1 MARALSREA
10 LDRPIYLFIYFIFCV
25 CFFPPLIHHIC
36 AKTFKMFHLCVK
48 CYVPNVL
55 EHLKNAHLRK
65 LMGFVSKRL
74 QAKVQHGAYKMWRS
88 DADGMF
94 TVSKLK
100 RAAFERN
107 SSKILWED
115 LQSLQINLG
124 RNVVSSE
131 NLWVFHK
138 STEGPTQNASL
149 PSFHM
154 KLLLH
159 TMVLENLRVCL
170 CALSHRGEFH
180 SCQSA
185 FKPSTKSFFWN
196 TTTAQT
202 PTRSHWQSTFPSF
215 VPQPS

>member
-1 MARALSREA
+1 ML
-10 LDRPIYLFIYFIFCV
+10 RPKCSGTSKERTLTKAYR
-25 CFFPPLIHHIC
+25 IC
-36 AKTFKMFHLCVK
+36 QQ
-48 CYVPNVL
+48 
-55 EHLKNAHLRK
+55 
-65 LMGFVSKRL
+65 RL

-100 RAAFERN
+100 QAAFERN

-115 LQSLQINLG
+115 LQSLQINLVW
-124 RNVVSSE
+124 NVVSSE

-138 STEGPTQNASL
+138 STEGPTQNTSL
-149 PSFHM
+149 PSFHI

-196 TTTAQT
+196 TTTAH
-202 PTRSHWQSTFPSF
+202 PLAPIDRAHSPASYPNHHN
-215 VPQPS
+215 